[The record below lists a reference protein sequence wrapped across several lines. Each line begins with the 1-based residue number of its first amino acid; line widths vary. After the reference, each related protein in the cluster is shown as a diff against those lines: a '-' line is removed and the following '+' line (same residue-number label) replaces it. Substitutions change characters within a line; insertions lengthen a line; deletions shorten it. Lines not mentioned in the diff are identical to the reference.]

1 MKITID
7 YDSNVI
13 SIDNKNGLSLEIS
26 SEEDNGLSYNSED
39 KIIATKGPDG
49 TLGTGGTSNIPGNGI
64 NGIVGQGVN
73 IIRCN
78 KTVSTKVDLKCDN
91 FTYINTHRV
100 IENILSQMN
109 KGDGD

>member
-1 MKITID
+1 MKIIID
-7 YDSNVI
+7 YDSNAI
-13 SIDNKNGLSLEIS
+13 SIDNHNGLSLKIS
-26 SEEDNGLSYNSED
+26 SEKDNGLSYDSED

-64 NGIVGQGVN
+64 DGIVGQGVN

-78 KTVSTKVDLKCDN
+78 KTVSTKVNLKCDK
-91 FTYINTHRV
+91 FAYINTHGV

-109 KGDGD
+109 KGDGE